1 MNHVSVPT
9 SCRDVELASPSEIPT
24 HPLPNAARPARL
36 GRAVGAAWGPLPT
49 SGWTP
54 SPFAAA
60 HSEPN
65 RLGPVAVPNACAVRS
80 GVFGLL
86 NVGQESGNRGL
97 RPGGDMAGLV
107 AGDLTRR
114 TAIAPASF
122 MLSRQRLTSVF
133 ATSCVPS
140 VFADRWGH
148 TTAAKR
154 RTLMGRRQAASDRQ
168 RQCRN
173 SNS

>member
-1 MNHVSVPT
+1 MTSVTT
-9 SCRDVELASPSEIPT
+9 SSLCKVVALSSLPLFLTI
-24 HPLPNAARPARL
+24 PLPNAARPTRL

-60 HSEPN
+60 HSEPD

-97 RPGGDMAGLV
+97 RPGGDMAGSM
-107 AGDLTRR
+107 AGDLTRT
-114 TAIAPASF
+114 TANEPAAVG
-122 MLSRQRLTSVF
+122 LSCQRLTSVF
-133 ATSCVPS
+133 ATHCVPT

-148 TTAAKR
+148 TTAIQVLAF
-154 RTLMGRRQAASDRQ
+154 SRQ
-168 RQCRN
+168 RSVVFLSGHQGLR
-173 SNS
+173 